1 MTTIS
6 ENEKRIKALEKKL
19 VILKRKDICFAAEIN
34 NNKKKKYLKSLISA
48 GKIFEELNILD
59 NYDKE
64 AVVALLQNN
73 INQIIKK

>member
-34 NNKKKKYLKSLISA
+34 NNKKKEVF
-48 GKIFEELNILD
+48 KIFNQCRQNI
-59 NYDKE
+59 
-64 AVVALLQNN
+64 
-73 INQIIKK
+73 